1 MAVLSVNGIWKSFGD
16 DVILQDITFSVNK
29 NDKIA
34 IIGDNGEGK
43 TTLLKIITRQLEADK
58 GNVYFE
64 EPDNFGYLSQN
75 VIENVE
81 HNLLEE
87 MELSFKRLKEMEKEM
102 DGLVRKMQED
112 SRKEDIERY
121 SHLQDV
127 YAACG
132 GYEYHYQIQQMLAK
146 FGFDESYYNRP
157 LKTFS
162 GGERTRASFVKLLL
176 LKPSVLLLDEP
187 TNHLDLIMIE
197 WLEKYL
203 KNYNGTIILVSHDQ
217 VFIDNLVNKIVE
229 IENHKATLY
238 SGNYTYYVAEKQLR
252 YEQALKQYHLQEKE
266 IHRYEMLIRKFK
278 PKPTK
283 TSFAQSLE
291 KKLEKMEK
299 IERPN
304 QQKKTIHAEFHA
316 NLETKVKVH
325 VCENLLF
332 GYQGIP
338 LCDPLNLI
346 IKNQDKI
353 CIMGQN
359 GSGKTTLLQCLMKN
373 EHQISGYNQDV
384 REHLRYFYFDQTQ
397 QILDDQKTLFNTI
410 QDEFPLMDNTA
421 VRNLL
426 GRFLF
431 VEDDVFKKV
440 EKLSGGEKIRLIFAL
455 ISLRNY
461 DILYLDEPTNHLDFS
476 TKRVIA
482 DILEDYAGTII
493 MVSHDRY
500 FVNRVAN
507 RIIYMQDHHFII
519 EEGNYEQFISL
530 HEIKNDAFT
539 FLLKKTD
546 KELPPQKKEMIA
558 RPKNLQKEK
567 EKLEK
572 QIEQYLAELDQLD
585 DQLNDEEATYHWL
598 QYKELHDQIK
608 EKEEKVEELMLKLE
622 NLQ

>member
-16 DVILQDITFSVNK
+16 EVVLQDITFRVNK

-43 TTLLKIITRQLEADK
+43 TTLLKIITHQLEADK
-58 GNVYFE
+58 GTVFFE
-64 EPDNFGYLSQN
+64 DPDSFGYLSQN

-81 HNLLEE
+81 HNLMEE
-87 MELSFKRLKEMEKEM
+87 MELSFKELKEMEKEM
-102 DGLVRKMQED
+102 DNLVLKMQEH
-112 SRKEDIERY
+112 SKKEDIERY
-121 SHLQDV
+121 SHLQEL
-127 YAACG
+127 YTSRG
-132 GYEYHYQIQQMLAK
+132 GYEYKYQIQQMLAK
-146 FGFDESYYNRP
+146 FGFDESYYHRP

-176 LKPSVLLLDEP
+176 LKPSILLLDEP

-203 KNYNGTIILVSHDQ
+203 KNYNGTILIVSHDQ
-217 VFIDNLVNKIVE
+217 VFIDNLVNKIIE

-266 IHRYEMLIRKFK
+266 IKRYEMLIRKFK

-291 KKLEKMEK
+291 KKLEKMDR
-299 IERPN
+299 IEQPK
-304 QQKKTIHAEFHA
+304 QKKKTIHAEFQA

-325 VCENLLF
+325 ICENLLF
-332 GYQGIP
+332 GYQNKA
-338 LCDPLNLI
+338 LCEPLNLI

-359 GSGKTTLLQCLMKN
+359 GSGKTTLLQCLMTN
-373 EHQISGYNQDV
+373 AHWISGFNQDV
-384 REHLRYFYFDQTQ
+384 RENLRYFYFDQTQ
-397 QILDDQKTLFNTI
+397 QILDTEKTLFDTI

-461 DILYLDEPTNHLDFS
+461 DVLYLDEPTNHLDFS
-476 TKRVIA
+476 TKRVIS
-482 DILEDYAGTII
+482 DILEDYPGTIV

-507 RIIYMQDHHFII
+507 RILYIQQHQFII
-519 EEGNYEQFISL
+519 EDGNYEQFMKN
-530 HEIKNDAFT
+530 HEIKNDSFT
-539 FLLKKTD
+539 FFLKRED
-546 KELPPQKKEMIA
+546 KEIKEKKNDG
-558 RPKNLQKEK
+558 RNPKKNVQKEK

-572 QIEQYLAELDQLD
+572 QIDQLMMELDVLNN
-585 DQLNDEEATYHWL
+585 QLNDEEATYNWVE
-598 QYKELHDQIK
+598 YKELHDQIK
-608 EKEEKVEELMLKLE
+608 EKEEKIEELMSKLE
-622 NLQ
+622 NFV